1 MFGLDQFGGYVLA
14 AVGLSGTVLG
24 GYLLYLQAR
33 LGGLRRALAQ
43 MPSGKG
49 GRPRG

>member
-33 LGGLRRALAQ
+33 LGGLRRALGQ
-43 MPSGKG
+43 MPSAQG
-49 GRPRG
+49 GRSRG